1 MPMSKAGARVPRR
14 SSLLVSLLIV
24 ASPLTAG
31 RRPAAA
37 QQCCGPLTAS
47 EIVDRM
53 VEKNLERTEAL
64 ERYRGRRHY
73 QIDYSGFPEKLHAEM
88 VVEMT
93 YQAPATK
100 TFEVISSSGSSLL
113 INRVL
118 KRLLETEQEAT
129 QGDNPRRTALTKENY
144 NFMLLD
150 GQGDPQCPYVLSV
163 EPKVPSKLLY
173 RGRIWVDAKDF
184 AVCRVEAQPAK
195 NPDFL
200 IKKTTIHH
208 TYEKIA
214 DFWLAERNESVSSI
228 RFGGTA
234 VLTISYEDYEILAA
248 RDMKDVSSGP
258 AGH

>member
-1 MPMSKAGARVPRR
+1 MSSKAGTRI
-14 SSLLVSLLIV
+14 SLRTSLIVSLLIV
-24 ASPLTAG
+24 ASLLTAG
-31 RRPAAA
+31 PRPAAA
-37 QQCCGPLTAS
+37 QQCCGQLTAS

-53 VEKNLERTEAL
+53 VEKNAERAAAL

-73 QIDYSGFPEKLHAEM
+73 QIDYSGFPKLHAEM

-93 YQAPATK
+93 YTAPATK
-100 TFEVISSSGSSLL
+100 TFEVTSSSGSSLL

-129 QGDNPRRTALTKENY
+129 QGDNPRQTALTKENY
-144 NFMLLD
+144 NFTPLE
-150 GQGDPQCPYVLSV
+150 GQGDSQCPYVFSV

-184 AVCRVEAQPAK
+184 AVCRIEAEPAK

-200 IKKTTIHH
+200 IKKTAIKQ
-208 TYEKIA
+208 TYEKIG
-214 DFWLAERNESVSSI
+214 DFWLSARNESVSSI

-234 VLTISYEDYEILAA
+234 VLTISYEDYEIVAA
-248 RDMKDVSSGP
+248 REIKDGTSSP
-258 AGH
+258 KSR